1 MLCIEFVNL
10 LYKIRVIEKSKGA
23 IKNIQPRDTDITGH
37 KTQNK
42 AKQKQKQSQTKTKTK
57 QKRKLYKSEVIKHTK
72 NKTTIFSIELH
83 ELA

>member
-10 LYKIRVIEKSKGA
+10 LYKISVIEKSKGV

-42 AKQKQKQSQTKTKTK
+42 TK
-57 QKRKLYKSEVIKHTK
+57 QNQSKRENYTNLKSLSTQRIKPLYFRLNSMSWRRTG
-72 NKTTIFSIELH
+72 TQM
-83 ELA
+83 